1 MVEERN
7 RLTTQTDETDNERSA
22 REIRKD
28 IAARRES
35 IADTVDQLS
44 DKFQRTLDWR
54 TYAGDYPFI
63 ALGIAAGAG
72 FLLSGIFKRKRTP
85 RERIMDAVAE
95 SFEEMRERFS
105 ENLDFAPRKSFAA
118 GKTVKAAATAMITK
132 AATDYLKNRLLGGAR
147 ASQEDGVSSIDTRQA
162 RGVSAR

>member
-22 REIRKD
+22 RRIRKD

-72 FLLSGIFKRKRTP
+72 LLLSGIFKRKRTP

-95 SFEEMRERFS
+95 SFEELRERFS
-105 ENLDFAPRKSFAA
+105 ENLDLAPHKSFDA
-118 GKTVKAAATAMITK
+118 GKTVKAAATAMLTK
-132 AATDYLKNRLLGGAR
+132 AATDYLKNRILGGGR
-147 ASQEDGVSSIDTRQA
+147 ASQKERVSSTDTRQA
-162 RGVSAR
+162 RGVSA